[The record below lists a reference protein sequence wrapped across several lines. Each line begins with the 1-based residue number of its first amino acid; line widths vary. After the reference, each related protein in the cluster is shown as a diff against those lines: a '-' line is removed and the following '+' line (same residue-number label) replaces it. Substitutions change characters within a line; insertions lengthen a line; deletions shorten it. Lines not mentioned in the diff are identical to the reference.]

1 MRTMLHTKSLV
12 QPVHQS
18 QNSDHKWPYEV
29 SHVNALQV
37 VTLSP
42 AFAFCPNPS
51 AGATL
56 LHILTSYHHQWTV
69 CYSNRCS
76 SNQVVLGPDPQKN
89 QKEGLVPRLAIRGKS
104 FKIIRSL
111 ELSFRPFHVS
121 QI

>member
-1 MRTMLHTKSLV
+1 MLHTKSLV

-18 QNSDHKWPYEV
+18 QNSDHMRPYEV
-29 SHVNALQV
+29 SHVNAVQV

-56 LHILTSYHHQWTV
+56 LHIL
-69 CYSNRCS
+69 CFIS
-76 SNQVVLGPDPQKN
+76 SQVTIISGRFVTPTAAAEVLGPDPQKN

-104 FKIIRSL
+104 SKPIRLL
-111 ELSFRPFHVS
+111 ELSFRFFLV
-121 QI
+121 